1 MFLSNYARSL
11 AFVVAVTAFGCSGP
25 SNENSNASTPTAEP
39 PVSSIPFKTIE
50 PIQYQAVAEFS
61 SGNVVEKKFIA
72 KSGSKR
78 RIDHNY
84 GTERQLTVIE
94 TTKTVVI
101 DPQRRVYAERPANS
115 GKAEPDFIQD
125 MTRQLLA
132 VREKAEFRE
141 LGEENGRVMYSVRVA
156 DSDISEIVVFA
167 DPTIGMPTRQ
177 EFYSTVN
184 SERILRYW
192 FDLTNVELAAEDEL
206 FAVPEGYRKISVE
219 EFYRGLK

>member
-50 PIQYQAVAEFS
+50 PIQYQAGRIFFRQC
-61 SGNVVEKKFIA
+61 GRKKVHCQ
-72 KSGSKR
+72 KRSKR

-132 VREKAEFRE
+132 VREKAVFRE

-184 SERILRYW
+184 NERILRYW
-192 FDLTNVELAAEDEL
+192 FELTNLELTAEDEL